1 MEDIKNYFDKY
12 IYIEDEI
19 NEIVTTYDK
28 KIASIGFETNKLTL
42 NGATKKIYA
51 HAIKKDDVIYMPI
64 IEMKDV
70 YNLETT
76 VVEKNV
82 ILDSLTRKQV
92 KAYSKSNLSV
102 KWKSDFFS
110 KTVDKINKGDVV
122 ITIEGIAGIAIT
134 LIMSY
139 IFINKLLAKLK
150 GKELNKT
157 IINSAIKETYKEF
170 FIAIIPIIIA
180 SITFS
185 FISWEPISSFG
196 MVMFWGIVL
205 IAAYNI
211 SISNLLLKLKAS
223 NK

>member
-1 MEDIKNYFDKY
+1 
-12 IYIEDEI
+12 
-19 NEIVTTYDK
+19 
-28 KIASIGFETNKLTL
+28 
-42 NGATKKIYA
+42 
-51 HAIKKDDVIYMPI
+51 
-64 IEMKDV
+64 
-70 YNLETT
+70 
-76 VVEKNV
+76 
-82 ILDSLTRKQV
+82 
-92 KAYSKSNLSV
+92 
-102 KWKSDFFS
+102 
-110 KTVDKINKGDVV
+110 
-122 ITIEGIAGIAIT
+122 
-134 LIMSY
+134 MSY